1 MVVRSID
8 SNCDDGGGME
18 IQMAGRAGEK
28 SSLSG
33 ISISILPFRTT
44 RLRRNVGRNG
54 HNFCKNGVTRIFF
67 LMQKGPSNVFLVQS

>member
-1 MVVRSID
+1 MVVFD

-33 ISISILPFRTT
+33 ISIVSSHNLATWQ
-44 RLRRNVGRNG
+44 RLSYTSRPPLS
-54 HNFCKNGVTRIFF
+54 F
-67 LMQKGPSNVFLVQS
+67 

>member
-1 MVVRSID
+1 MLYGSID

-33 ISISILPFRTT
+33 ISIVSSHNLATWQ
-44 RLRRNVGRNG
+44 RLSYTSRPPLS
-54 HNFCKNGVTRIFF
+54 F
-67 LMQKGPSNVFLVQS
+67 